1 MADPFLKSAYQS
13 ANDIPSMR
21 PADFD
26 IALAIDSDDRV
37 IAHLRLLQMILI
49 ELVFVHGTAERGAGH
64 FYEAHCSGSVLS
76 GIHIAGRLILA
87 SISSR
92 A

>member
-1 MADPFLKSAYQS
+1 MANPFLKSANQS

-26 IALAIDSDDRV
+26 VPLAIDSDYRV
-37 IAHLRLLQMILI
+37 IAHFRLLQMILI

-64 FYEAHCSGSVLS
+64 FYETHYSGSVLKRYS
-76 GIHIAGRLILA
+76 P
-87 SISSR
+87 SR
-92 A
+92 EV